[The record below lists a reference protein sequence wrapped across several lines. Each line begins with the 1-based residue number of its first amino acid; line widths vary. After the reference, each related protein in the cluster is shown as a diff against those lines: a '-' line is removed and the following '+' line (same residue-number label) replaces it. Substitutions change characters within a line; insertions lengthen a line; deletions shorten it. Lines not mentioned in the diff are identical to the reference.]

1 MYPISRAQVGF
12 ARLSLTSNYSSLNS
26 VDAPVCTMAKQV
38 ANIAEKRMLIVNN
51 WPVFLA
57 GGNVVIDNRKKT
69 DTEESAAPH
78 RADISNRVGR

>member
-1 MYPISRAQVGF
+1 MCPILKGLDGF
-12 ARLSLTSNYSSLNS
+12 ARSSLISDYSSL
-26 VDAPVCTMAKQV
+26 VCAELPVWTTAKQV
-38 ANIAEKRMLIVNN
+38 ANMAEKSMRIVNN

-78 RADISNRVGR
+78 LADISKRVGR